1 MVQLSF
7 LSRTRKFKTSLERE
21 VVEIEGA
28 YFGANKVHKNGQP
41 RQRDNK
47 CILGLAERK
56 IIITIFFTFRV
67 RVEKQLSKLSGNN
80 CLPMPN

>member
-21 VVEIEGA
+21 VVEIDGA

-41 RQRDNK
+41 RQRDSK

-56 IIITIFFTFRV
+56 TNNYYFFTFRV
-67 RVEKQLSKLSGNN
+67 RVEKQLSKLSGDK